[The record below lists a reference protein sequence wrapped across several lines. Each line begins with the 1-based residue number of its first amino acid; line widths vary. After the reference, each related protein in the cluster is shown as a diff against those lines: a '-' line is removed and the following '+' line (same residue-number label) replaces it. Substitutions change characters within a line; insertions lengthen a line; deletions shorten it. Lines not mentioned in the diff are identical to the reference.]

1 MKSKKSIIKKA
12 ILPVAGL
19 GTRFLPATK
28 AQPKEMLPLIDK
40 PIIQYLVEEA
50 VSSGIKDIIFV
61 TGRGKRAIED
71 HFDYAPELENNLL
84 LKNKKEAFQ
93 EVRKISEMANF
104 VYVRQKTPRGDG
116 DALLSANYLINN
128 EPFAVLFGDDIV
140 DAKTPCLLQM
150 INVFEKY
157 RDCVIALDEVPLKET
172 KHYGVVKAIKIS
184 DDVYEIK
191 DIVEKPDH
199 QKSPSNLVI
208 VGKYILIPEILEEL
222 KKAKPSKDKELRLA
236 DALKQFLKKRPVY
249 GFKFKGKRYDCGSK
263 IGYLKATVDFALKHK
278 ELKNEFKKHLKE
290 VVKNKKIN

>member
-1 MKSKKSIIKKA
+1 MKPKQSIIKKA

-50 VSSGIKDIIFV
+50 VNSGIDDIIFV

-84 LKNKKEAFQ
+84 LKNKKDVFE
-93 EVRKISEMANF
+93 EVRHISEIAKF
-104 VYVRQKTPRGDG
+104 VYVRQKVPKGDG
-116 DALLSANYLINN
+116 DAILCASHLINN

-140 DAKTPCLLQM
+140 SAKIPCLLQM

-191 DIVEKPDH
+191 DIVEKPEPK
-199 QKSPSNLVI
+199 KSPSNLVI

-222 KKAKPSKDKELRLA
+222 KKAKPSKDKELRLS

-249 GFKFKGKRYDCGSK
+249 GLKFKGKRYDCGSK
-263 IGYLKATVDFALKHK
+263 IGYLKAVVDFALKHK
-278 ELKNEFKKHLKE
+278 ELKNEFRKHLRE
-290 VVKNKKIN
+290 LVKNKKI

>member
-50 VSSGIKDIIFV
+50 VNSGIKDIIFV

-157 RDCVIALDEVPLKET
+157 RDCVVALDEVPLKET

-191 DIVEKPDH
+191 DIVEKPDL

-222 KKAKPSKDKELRLA
+222 KKAKTSKDKELRLA

-278 ELKNEFKKHLKE
+278 ELKNEFKKHLKDLI
-290 VVKNKKIN
+290 KNKKI

>member
-50 VSSGIKDIIFV
+50 VNSGIKDIIFV

-157 RDCVIALDEVPLKET
+157 RDCVIALEEVPLKET

-191 DIVEKPDH
+191 DIVEKPDL

-222 KKAKPSKDKELRLA
+222 KKAKTSKDKELRLA

-278 ELKNEFKKHLKE
+278 ELKNEFKKHLKDLI
-290 VVKNKKIN
+290 KNKKI

>member
-1 MKSKKSIIKKA
+1 MKPKQSTIKKA

-50 VSSGIKDIIFV
+50 VNSGIKDIIFV

-157 RDCVIALDEVPLKET
+157 RDCVVALDEVPLKET

-191 DIVEKPDH
+191 DIVEKPDL

-222 KKAKPSKDKELRLA
+222 KKAKTSKDKELRLA

-278 ELKNEFKKHLKE
+278 ELKNEFKKHLKDLI
-290 VVKNKKIN
+290 KNKKI